1 MNQLSRALLTVVA
14 VGAVAVGGVFAAQ
27 AGETTAADEQQSLV
41 EDFGYPDAARILAE
55 DNVKLVSGDGHIV
68 YAPCA
73 QQPVNG
79 IGLIEV
85 RSSDLS
91 VGKADGLVCFK
102 VLGSAGSLVLLIPD
116 VFEIRGDGFGSA
128 PGHKGTAEVKAQSGE
143 SRTVTLDPNG
153 SQQVG
158 IGRPNGTPETLV
170 KLEVK
175 P

>member
-1 MNQLSRALLTVVA
+1 MKSWSRVVTTALAVGVVA
-14 VGAVAVGGVFAAQ
+14 MGGVWAAN
-27 AGETTAADEQQSLV
+27 ANEPTAADEQQSLV

-73 QQPVNG
+73 QQPANG

-85 RSSDLS
+85 RSSDFS
-91 VGKADGLVCFK
+91 VGKDDGLVCFK
-102 VLGSAGSLVLLIPD
+102 VLGTTGSLVLLIPD
-116 VFEIRGDGFGSA
+116 VFEIRGDGFGST

-143 SRTVTLDPNG
+143 SRTVALNPNG

>member
-1 MNQLSRALLTVVA
+1 MRSWSRAVTAVLAVGVVA
-14 VGAVAVGGVFAAQ
+14 VSGVWVAS
-27 AGETTAADEQQSLV
+27 AGESSAADEQQSLV
-41 EDFGYPDAARILAE
+41 EDFAYPGAARILAE

-79 IGLIEV
+79 IGVIEV
-85 RSSDLS
+85 RSTDFS
-91 VGKADGLVCFK
+91 VGKNDGLVCFK
-102 VLGSAGSLVLLIPD
+102 VLGDTGSLVLLIPD
-116 VFEIRGDGFGSA
+116 VFEIRGDGFGST

-143 SRTVTLDPNG
+143 SRTVVLNPNG

-158 IGRPNGTPETLV
+158 IGRPNGVPETLL